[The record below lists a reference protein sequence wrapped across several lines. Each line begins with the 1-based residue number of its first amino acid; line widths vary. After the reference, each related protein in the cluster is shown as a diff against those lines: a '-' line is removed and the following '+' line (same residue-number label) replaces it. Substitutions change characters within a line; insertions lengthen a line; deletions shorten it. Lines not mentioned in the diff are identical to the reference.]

1 MIRGDICYTSNMN
14 KKIILW
20 IIFVIV
26 GIHFL
31 KDITQDVLKIASP
44 LDLLGNANEDISS
57 FPEIVRQG
65 YIIFGYGSFL
75 AEIFLVIAIPIV
87 NLGKNKAK
95 LEKFVWGVILFLF
108 LFLLSAVLLDPKFRI

>member
-1 MIRGDICYTSNMN
+1 MFSYAG
-14 KKIILW
+14 